1 MGATEDF
8 RGLIEFAIR
17 EERKA
22 QNLYK
27 DLAAKVDDPYPK
39 AILEGLH
46 EQEVLHEEKLRD
58 LLASIQPGSG

>member
-27 DLAAKVDDPYPK
+27 DLAEKVQDTYAK

-46 EQEVLHEEKLRD
+46 EQEVLHEEKLRG

>member
-8 RGLIEFAIR
+8 RGLLEFAIR
-17 EERKA
+17 EEQKA
-22 QNLYK
+22 QRLYQ
-27 DLAAKVDDPYPK
+27 DLAAKVEDTYAK

-46 EQEVLHEEKLRD
+46 EQEVLHEEKLKG

>member
-27 DLAAKVDDPYPK
+27 DLAEKVQDSYAK

-58 LLASIQPGSG
+58 LLASIQPK